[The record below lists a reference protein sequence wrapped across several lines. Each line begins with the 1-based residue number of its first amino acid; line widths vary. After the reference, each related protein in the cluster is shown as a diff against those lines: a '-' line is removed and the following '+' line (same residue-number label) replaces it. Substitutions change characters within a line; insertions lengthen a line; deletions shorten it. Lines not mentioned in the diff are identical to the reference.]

1 MSPLPP
7 IRRVRVP
14 RFVRRLLAASLLALP
29 PTIVV
34 VAQAP
39 TSRPAIAGHRGGF
52 YDRHPESSLA
62 LFAELAQAFAGD
74 VLIIEVDLRRSRD
87 GTIWIMH
94 DATVDRTTTGSGR
107 LDALPDSAIRA
118 LRLRRPGGALT
129 DERVPTLA
137 ELLAFAR
144 TRNLHLMLDIKEP
157 LHEAAL
163 RMVRQ
168 QGLERRVLTLTFD
181 QAITARVAAFAPD
194 IALSALIITDADWQ
208 AFQRTAL
215 RADQRVAYITERTAP
230 ALVATLRQ
238 AGVRIM
244 ADVSEGTRHGGSARS
259 PAAYRAQVRE
269 QQLDILITDYP
280 IEARAALTGL
290 TGRFR

>member
-1 MSPLPP
+1 MSSLPP

-14 RFVRRLLAASLLALP
+14 RSFRRLLATALVALLP
-29 PTIVV
+29 PPLV

-39 TSRPAIAGHRGGF
+39 APGPAIAGHRGGF

-74 VLIIEVDLRRSRD
+74 TLIIEVDLRRSRD

-118 LRLRRPGGALT
+118 LRLRRADGAHT
-129 DERVPTLA
+129 DERVPTFA

-144 TRNLHLMLDIKEP
+144 ARNLHLMLDIKEP

-163 RMVRQ
+163 RMVRA
-168 QGLERRVLTLTFD
+168 QGLQGRVLTLTFD
-181 QAITARVAAFAPD
+181 PAITARVAAFAPD

-208 AFQRTAL
+208 AFQRAAL
-215 RADQRVAYITERTAP
+215 RADRRVAYITNRTTP
-230 ALVATLRQ
+230 ALVTTLRR

-244 ADVSEGTRHGGSARS
+244 ADVSEGTRHGGSAR
-259 PAAYRAQVRE
+259 PAAAYRAQVRE

-280 IEARAALTGL
+280 IEARAALFGAA
-290 TGRFR
+290 GR